1 MRYGLLGEKLGH
13 SFSKEIHEKLGRY
26 SYELIEV
33 PRDRIDAF
41 MTARE
46 FVGLNVTIPYKQ
58 TVIPY
63 LDEISPRARAIGAVN
78 TIVNR
83 GGKLY
88 GDNTDF
94 GGMKLL
100 IERMT
105 PNLRDQTVLVCG
117 TGGTSRTAVAVAEA
131 LGADAAKIHRLSRSG
146 KDGALSYEDAYAFAA
161 SAGAGTGEKYLIN
174 TTPCGMYPDVE
185 GCPVDLSRLPGLT
198 GVADVIYNPLTT
210 KLVRLARER
219 GLPSENGL
227 YMLVA
232 QAVLAAE
239 IFTNAPFP
247 AGTIDRVYGELLFEK
262 RNIVLTGMPSSG
274 KSTVGRRLAKRLGRE
289 LIDTDAEIVKR
300 AGTPITE
307 IFKTHGE
314 AYFRDLETETIKEL
328 SRTGGRVIATGG
340 GAVLRKENI
349 DVLKL
354 NGTVVVLDRPLADL
368 LPTDD
373 RPLSNDE
380 TKLRSLYA
388 ERHPIYTAAADVAVP
403 VRGTPED
410 TVNEVMEK
418 LTL

>member
-58 TVIPY
+58 TVIPW
-63 LDEISPRARAIGAVN
+63 LDEISPRAKAIGAVN
-78 TIVNR
+78 TVVNR

-94 GGMKLL
+94 GGLKTL

-105 PNLRDQTVLVCG
+105 TNLRDQTVLICG

-131 LGADAAKIHRLSRSG
+131 LGADAAKIYRLSRSG
-146 KDGALSYEDAYAFAA
+146 KDGALTYEDAYTKC
-161 SAGAGTGEKYLIN
+161 AGTKFLIN
-174 TTPCGMYPDVE
+174 TTPCGMYPDVD
-185 GCPVDLSRLPGLT
+185 GCPVDLMRLPGLT

-219 GLPSENGL
+219 GIPAENGL

-239 IFTNAPFP
+239 VFTNAPFP
-247 AGTIDRVYGELLFEK
+247 AGTIDRVYDKLLFEK

-274 KSTVGRRLAKRLGRE
+274 KSTVGWRLARRLGRE
-289 LIDTDAEIVKR
+289 LVDTDAEIVKR
-300 AGTPITE
+300 AGAPITE
-307 IFKTHGE
+307 IFKAHGE
-314 AYFRDLETETIKEL
+314 THFRDLETETIREL

-340 GAVLRKENI
+340 GAVLRKENV
-349 DVLKL
+349 DALKM
-354 NGTVVVLDRPLADL
+354 NGTVVFLDRPLSGL

-380 TKLRSLYA
+380 AKLRALYA
-388 ERHPIYTAAADVAVP
+388 ERHPIYTAAADVTVP

-418 LTL
+418 LSL

>member
-33 PRDRIDAF
+33 ARDRIDAF

-78 TIVNR
+78 TVVNR

-100 IERMT
+100 IGRMT
-105 PNLRDQTVLVCG
+105 PDLRDKTVLICG
-117 TGGTSRTAVAVAEA
+117 TGGTSKTAMAVVEA
-131 LGADAAKIHRLSRSG
+131 LGATEIYRLSRSG
-146 KDGALSYEDAYAFAA
+146 KDGALTYEDAYAA
-161 SAGAGTGEKYLIN
+161 STGAQFLIN

-185 GCPVDLSRLPGLT
+185 GCPVDLSRFSRLT

-210 KLVRLARER
+210 KLARLARER
-219 GLPSENGL
+219 RLPAESGL

-247 AGTIDRVYGELLFEK
+247 AGTIDRVYKKLLFEK

-274 KSTVGRRLAKRLGRE
+274 KSTVGWRLAKRLGRE

-300 AGTPITE
+300 AGAPITE
-307 IFKTHGE
+307 IFKAHGE

-340 GAVLRKENI
+340 GAALRKENV
-349 DVLKL
+349 DALKM
-354 NGTVVVLDRPLADL
+354 NGTVVFLDRPLADL

-388 ERHPIYTAAADVAVP
+388 ERHPIYTAAADVTVP

>member
-13 SFSKEIHEKLGRY
+13 SFSREIHEKLGRY

-58 TVIPY
+58 TVIPW

-78 TIVNR
+78 TVVNR

-94 GGMKLL
+94 GGMKRL
-100 IERMT
+100 IGRMM

-117 TGGTSRTAVAVAEA
+117 TGGTSRTAMAVAEA
-131 LGADAAKIHRLSRSG
+131 LGADAANIYRLSRSG
-146 KDGALSYEDAYAFAA
+146 KDGALTYEDAYAA
-161 SAGAGTGEKYLIN
+161 STGAQFLIN

-219 GLPSENGL
+219 RLPAESGL

-247 AGTIDRVYGELLFEK
+247 AGTIDRVYGALLLEK

-274 KSTVGRRLAKRLGRE
+274 KSTVGWRLAKRLGRE
-289 LIDTDAEIVKR
+289 LIDTDAEIVEK
-300 AGTPITE
+300 AGAPITE
-307 IFKTHGE
+307 IFKAHGE

-340 GAVLRKENI
+340 GAVLRKENV
-349 DVLKL
+349 DALKM
-354 NGTVVVLDRPLADL
+354 NGTVVFLDRPLADL

-373 RPLSNDE
+373 RPLSNDG

-388 ERHPIYTAAADVAVP
+388 ERHPIYTAAADITVP